1 MSNPTP
7 GVVFRVASAT
17 RVGGGHVSRCLAV
30 ARALGDAVPVLM
42 VLDPGADAAATRCAE
57 AGITATDG
65 PLDAEAGWR
74 VCVLDGY
81 EFTATDYVYYAGIAP
96 LAVFDDLADPAA
108 SASLVINPTPG
119 LSGDRWG
126 VQPALLGSRYAPI
139 RPAFAALADRPI
151 PAKVGRILVT
161 LGRTPAYAEAERVLE
176 AIDAARN
183 HEFDPDVTVILPEA
197 AAMPDSLRQIV
208 ERPSQRITLVEP
220 VSDMTAMLAETDLVI
235 GAGGVSLLERMAAGM
250 PSVSVILAD
259 NQRAAIHG
267 AASLGATRAWEFDD
281 DSADGENLE
290 EAIWRVASDPEL
302 RAAMA
307 RAGRDAVDDQGAKR
321 IADALMALG
330 RHTDVP
336 GQP

>member
-57 AGITATDG
+57 AGIAATDG

-74 VCVLDGY
+74 VCVL
-81 EFTATDYVYYAGIAP
+81 
-96 LAVFDDLADPAA
+96 DLADPAA